1 VGWWPDTSG
10 TLSKYIDRSLGLD
23 PELADRLR
31 EITHLV
37 LGEGFEAS
45 TIDPQLFCRWL
56 RLFPSLQQVSWG
68 SAGPERVATGR
79 IFPLAREISR
89 ACPTV
94 ETIVAQGVRHSIS
107 ATLSSIET
115 AEGSNAVASRF
126 VELPTEVLLLVFDFL
141 CDELFSLSILCRRL
155 HYLALPIFLEKHSIP
170 DPSDTTRL
178 HLGWM
183 ASSSTVVH
191 ALIVALFI
199 PSIRNLICVF
209 PDYTYA
215 HLLVESMKQ
224 FTRLIQR
231 LTAVQTLSLEFGLD
245 FYHAANSTIGYS
257 EERLWQTTYPALRN
271 LLDAVSS
278 KSCTSLKIIGCP
290 VPDFF
295 PGIPPFPPPSI
306 SSVTTLSLDI
316 GRGATPCSRWIY
328 TALKTSPV
336 TSLKLTVTA
345 SDGPD
350 AGDFPL
356 TLTTLSMDGTDAPWS
371 NVLNY
376 LARHP
381 LLKTVTL
388 ALDLAM

>member
-1 VGWWPDTSG
+1 MGWWPG

-94 ETIVAQGVRHSIS
+94 ETIVAQGVQHSIS
-107 ATLSSIET
+107 ATLSLIET

-141 CDELFSLSILCRRL
+141 CDELFSLSILCRHL

-170 DPSDTTRL
+170 VPSDMTGL

-183 ASSSTVVH
+183 ASSSAVVH
-191 ALIVALFI
+191 ALIVVLFI

-215 HLLVESMKQ
+215 HLLMESMKQ

-245 FYHAANSTIGYS
+245 FYHAANCDHSFPRHRQGSNAMLPVDIHCS
-257 EERLWQTTYPALRN
+257 ENQ
-271 LLDAVSS
+271 
-278 KSCTSLKIIGCP
+278 
-290 VPDFF
+290 
-295 PGIPPFPPPSI
+295 
-306 SSVTTLSLDI
+306 
-316 GRGATPCSRWIY
+316 
-328 TALKTSPV
+328 PV